1 MCAGVCVVCAGGRE
15 CLHGALKV
23 FVSVCA
29 CMHMCVD
36 AHVVCVYVLLAT
48 AT

>member
-29 CMHMCVD
+29 CMRMCV
-36 AHVVCVYVLLAT
+36 CTYFLQLLHEST
-48 AT
+48 V

>member
-29 CMHMCVD
+29 CMRMCVD